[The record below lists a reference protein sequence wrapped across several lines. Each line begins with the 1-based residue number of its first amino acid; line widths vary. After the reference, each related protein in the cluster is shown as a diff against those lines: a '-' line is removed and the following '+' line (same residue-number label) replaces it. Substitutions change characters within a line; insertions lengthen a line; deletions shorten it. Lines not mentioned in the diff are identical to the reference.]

1 MNFDDFL
8 KSYYSADK
16 QSEIVNCLNNLSVYH
31 DIENLLNNFYEAAGQ
46 GNKKEIITRFMI
58 TCEELAT
65 GIQSA
70 LDETCPGLEKRKTE
84 QKIKDF
90 IVYLITDTYHHSGLD
105 IEEYFGLLRQTVGKT
120 HPQNSFDFSVM
131 EKVLSFSNNKAPG
144 MEDQER
150 KNGIAIKPVKLHWQ
164 GEKQLDFFIDDLIKT
179 FQGIK
184 CKRLLYLL
192 FDIIDADFKIEL
204 KSKYLIPFLTLFH
217 ELHESGKIK
226 VIGNRGLYVYL
237 YQHLQPPQND
247 SYPKRDFRKLR
258 YEAVQN
264 ERSKNEIFRMIGPLL
279 NKYMCSEQLYNRST
293 TAVR

>member
-1 MNFDDFL
+1 MNFDYFIT
-8 KSYYSADK
+8 KYYSTDK
-16 QSEIVNCLNNLSVYH
+16 LSEIINCLNKLSIYNEVEC
-31 DIENLLNNFYEAAGQ
+31 ILNRFYQVAGD
-46 GNKKEIITRFMI
+46 GNKTEIITQFAI

-65 GIQSA
+65 SIQIA

-90 IVYLITDTYHHSGLD
+90 IVYLITDTYHHSGLC
-105 IEEYFGLLRQTVGKT
+105 IQEYFDLLRQTVGKT

-131 EKVLSFSNNKAPG
+131 EKLLSFSNKEAIG
-144 MEDQER
+144 MAEPE
-150 KNGIAIKPVKLHWQ
+150 KKHVNGIKPVKLHWQ

-184 CKRLLYLL
+184 CKRQLYLL
-192 FDIIDADFKIEL
+192 FDAADTDFKIEL

-237 YQHLQPPQND
+237 HQHLQPPQND

-258 YEAVQN
+258 YEAIQN
-264 ERSKNEIFRMIGPLL
+264 ERSKNEILRIISTLL
-279 NKYMCSEQLYNRST
+279 NKYMCNEQLYYKST